1 MSWCSSAV
9 KNSHSTCLVS
19 VPSLHKDCS
28 VTCLGCSVGWDTW
41 TGLKRL
47 RYSLTIPVQLSAWIN
62 FPFQKNAAISRNAL
76 WLSYLDPPLQLQQGS
91 SLFIFFSKQHGEC
104 SWTESWCA
112 PLSCAPLMSGAVGMV
127 SEKVPHLGGWCAK
140 MHCGKQLQ
148 PGDLHKSSN
157 YSQVFYEKLWS
168 LFQFYPTWFSATLC
182 I

>member
-1 MSWCSSAV
+1 M
-9 KNSHSTCLVS
+9 
-19 VPSLHKDCS
+19 
-28 VTCLGCSVGWDTW
+28 TCLGCSVGWDTW

-62 FPFQKNAAISRNAL
+62 FPFQKNAAISRNVL

-127 SEKVPHLGGWCAK
+127 SESPSSGWLVCKDALWQTTTARWPAQK
-140 MHCGKQLQ
+140 LQLQ
-148 PGDLHKSSN
+148 PSLLWEIVEFISILPNMIFCHFMYLNTSSAQN
-157 YSQVFYEKLWS
+157 GVLPSNS
-168 LFQFYPTWFSATLC
+168 N
-182 I
+182 